1 MSMMKRGDE
10 VDDDF
15 IQENHFML
23 RSIQKLN
30 WGVEKRP
37 NKSQNVEKDR
47 KSLKKYH
54 AWEQKVPEKCLL
66 RYIWILQSE
75 VDFRFLTIPR
85 VNHSF
90 GSPFLSFG

>member
-47 KSLKKYH
+47 KSLKNIML
-54 AWEQKVPEKCLL
+54 EN
-66 RYIWILQSE
+66 R
-75 VDFRFLTIPR
+75 RFLKSVCYVIFEFCNPKLT
-85 VNHSF
+85 F
-90 GSPFLSFG
+90 AF

>member
-1 MSMMKRGDE
+1 MKRGDE

-54 AWEQKVPEKCLL
+54 A
-66 RYIWILQSE
+66 
-75 VDFRFLTIPR
+75 
-85 VNHSF
+85 
-90 GSPFLSFG
+90 